1 MTRFKRSRQRDSIL
15 SLLHST
21 KSHPTAAWIYESLKP
36 EMPDLSLGT
45 VYRNLK
51 ILELQGKLQVL
62 HSGSGFDRFDG
73 DTRPHYH
80 LLCTQCGAV
89 EDVDLPVQHELEE
102 KAKALLGHRISGHR
116 LDFFGLC
123 INCAAKNVQNHHHK
137 SLDKV

>member
-1 MTRFKRSRQRDSIL
+1 MTRFKRSRQRDRIL

-80 LLCTQCGAV
+80 LICTRCSAV
-89 EDVDLPVQHELEE
+89 EDVDLPVQNELEE
-102 KAKALLGHRISGHR
+102 KAKALLGRPVSGHR

-123 INCAAKNVQNHHHK
+123 STCFNK

>member
-1 MTRFKRSRQRDSIL
+1 MTRFKRSRQRERIL

-51 ILELQGKLQVL
+51 ILEIQGKLQVL

-73 DTRPHYH
+73 DTKPHYH
-80 LLCTQCGAV
+80 LICTQCGAV
-89 EDVDLPVQHELEE
+89 EDVDLPVQAELEQ
-102 KAKALLGHRISGHR
+102 KAKDLLGQRISGHR

-123 INCAAKNVQNHHHK
+123 DHCFRK

>member
-1 MTRFKRSRQRDSIL
+1 MTRFKRSRQRDRIL

-80 LLCTQCGAV
+80 LICTRCGAV
-89 EDVDLPVQHELEE
+89 EDVDLPVQSELEQ
-102 KAKALLGHRISGHR
+102 KAKALLGRPVSGHR

-123 INCAAKNVQNHHHK
+123 STCFKK

>member
-1 MTRFKRSRQRDSIL
+1 MTRFKRSRQRDRIM
-15 SLLHST
+15 SLLCST
-21 KSHPTAAWIYESLKP
+21 KSHPTAAWIYETLKP

-51 ILELQGKLQVL
+51 ILAFQGKLQVL

-80 LLCTQCGAV
+80 LLCTRCGAV
-89 EDVDLPVQHELEE
+89 EDVDLPVQTELEQ
-102 KAKALLGHRISGHR
+102 KAKALLGQRISGHR

-123 INCAAKNVQNHHHK
+123 ASCASEQSHGKN
-137 SLDKV
+137 

>member
-1 MTRFKRSRQRDSIL
+1 MTRFKRSRQRDRIL

-21 KSHPTAAWIYESLKP
+21 KTHPTAAWIYESLRP

-51 ILELQGKLQVL
+51 ILETQGKLQIL

-73 DTRPHYH
+73 DIRPHYH
-80 LLCTQCGAV
+80 LICTNCGAV
-89 EDVDLPVQHELEE
+89 EDVDLPIQSELEQ
-102 KAKALLGHRISGHR
+102 KAKALLGQRINGHR

-123 INCAAKNVQNHHHK
+123 TRCAAQKDNPAK
-137 SLDKV
+137 

>member
-1 MTRFKRSRQRDSIL
+1 MMTRFKRSRQRERIL

-51 ILELQGKLQVL
+51 ILEIQGKLQVL

-73 DTRPHYH
+73 DIRPHYH
-80 LLCTQCGAV
+80 LLCTRCGAV

-123 INCAAKNVQNHHHK
+123 TNCARK
-137 SLDKV
+137 

>member
-1 MTRFKRSRQRDSIL
+1 MTRFKRSRQRDRIL

-21 KSHPTAAWIYESLKP
+21 KMHPTAGWIYESLKL

-51 ILELQGKLQVL
+51 ILEMQGKLQVL

-73 DTRPHYH
+73 DVHPHYH
-80 LLCTQCGAV
+80 LICTTCGAV
-89 EDVDLPVQHELEE
+89 EDVDLPIQSELEQ
-102 KAKALLGHRISGHR
+102 KAKALSGQRINGHR

-123 INCAAKNVQNHHHK
+123 TRCADQKNNPAP
-137 SLDKV
+137 

>member
-1 MTRFKRSRQRDSIL
+1 MTRFKRSRQRDRIL

-21 KSHPTAAWIYESLKP
+21 KSHPTASWIYESLKP

-80 LLCTQCGAV
+80 LICTRCGAV
-89 EDVDLPVQHELEE
+89 EDLDLPFQTDLDYR
-102 KAKALLGHRISGHR
+102 AKERFGNRISGHR

-123 INCAAKNVQNHHHK
+123 NDCYQK

>member
-1 MTRFKRSRQRDSIL
+1 
-15 SLLHST
+15 
-21 KSHPTAAWIYESLKP
+21 
-36 EMPDLSLGT
+36 MPDLSLGT

-80 LLCTQCGAV
+80 LICTRCGAV
-89 EDVDLPVQHELEE
+89 EDVDLPVQSELEQ
-102 KAKALLGHRISGHR
+102 KAKALLGCPVSGHR

-123 INCAAKNVQNHHHK
+123 STCFNK